1 LSFEIDYSKIGQK
14 PDLYVCKPNLSIIGK
29 LSDAFNITLNLKLS
43 SINELS
49 FSLNYYKDI
58 NHEYIV
64 NPNYNLLKHRYL
76 IKFVL
81 NDYVEYFIINLPE
94 DNDTEDNTTI
104 KNITCFSLAYL
115 LNNEII
121 NGYKTTDSVNATSV
135 LTDILRDTTWIIGQI
150 DTKFDIMFRQFDIFG
165 KTALDTICDDIAN
178 TFGALVVFDTIN
190 YTVSLYDIETYGLDR
205 GLSFAYGKYL
215 KSINN
220 TIDPDFCTQLYIYG
234 KDNITISSSNTTGM
248 PFLQNFTYFLYPF
261 SRDENKNVLIHS
273 DYMSDDLA
281 NSILDYNDLLS
292 SKEGE
297 YNSLLTQKIALQET
311 LNIANTDLTDL
322 KTAMYVILDAIDIGQ
337 ANNLDV
343 STLITDRNNK
353 QIEIDNKYKDI
364 NSVLFDITITNP
376 CIVDGNINLTIDD
389 KVIDIP
395 VVLGDTIN
403 TVATKINDY
412 INSIYYNYD
421 NKFPL
426 IPIFKCSVINDTVS
440 IIYFTTK
447 DQANFDITFTDTDS
461 TGVTCTIGS
470 KVNNGLENQI
480 SNINIQMNILTDLLS
495 MSNNFTPEQILELKR
510 SFIIKKEVR
519 NEYISDVQELLN
531 WGKLEFAKIYQPA
544 TVIEIDIVDLFGCI
558 DIGTQHDRDKLKLSE
573 IVNIRYDKF
582 NVNVKAKINE
592 ITYDFENNNIS
603 VIISNLKDINQN
615 KDKYLQML
623 NQSIN
628 AGITVETNKDKW
640 NDIDG
645 TNNQLAAVIDKLSGN
660 IKNEITLN
668 VNENVEISKRGIYIT
683 SPDNP
688 LNVLIIQNGVLAI
701 SNDGGNTW
709 GHCVSTQGIIGNRVI
724 GKLIMGLNLEVDASD
739 SLGNKTFI
747 VNQNGVQIFNM
758 IMSLMRSDKKTQIL
772 LDPTNGIKIQKNTG
786 TVDTPV
792 WIDVFYTDSEGNL
805 VSTGNIQIGS
815 GNSIFIAN
823 DTGIKLGGTDENA
836 PFRVDLS
843 GNAYMSKLT
852 ATNADVSGDIDC
864 DTLRINGTDILDEL
878 NQKINGSYL
887 ADGTV
892 TNEKVNNLNAEKITT
907 GTLSGV
913 TIDVSTNATIG
924 SNISVGESVILR
936 ENSISGGIRWG
947 ADANV
952 PAIYHNPFDD
962 GIYVYTPL
970 EGSFRLDQVSV
981 AKLG

>member
-94 DNDTEDNTTI
+94 DNDTEDNTAI

-121 NGYKTTDSVNATSV
+121 NGYKTTDSINATTV
-135 LTDILRDTTWIIGQI
+135 LTDILSDTTWIIGHI
-150 DTKFDIMFRQFDIFG
+150 DTKFDIMFRQFDISG

-220 TIDPDFCTQLYIYG
+220 TIDPDSFCTQLYIYG
-234 KDNITISSSNTTGM
+234 KDNISIASSNTTGM

-297 YNSLLTQKIALQET
+297 YNSLLTQKITLQET
-311 LNIANTDLTDL
+311 LNTANTDLTDL
-322 KTAMYVILDAIDIGQ
+322 KTEMYVILDAIDIGQ
-337 ANNLDV
+337 ANNLDT

-353 QIEIDNKYKDI
+353 QIELDNKYKDI
-364 NSVLFDITITNP
+364 NSILVDITITNP

-403 TVATKINDY
+403 TVATKINNY

-495 MSNNFTPEQILELKR
+495 VSNNFTPEQILELKR

-544 TVIEIDIVDLFGCI
+544 TIIEIDIVDLFGCI
-558 DIGTQHDRDKLKLSE
+558 DIGCQYDRDKLQLSE

-592 ITYDFENNNIS
+592 ITYDFENSNIS

-628 AGITVETNKDKW
+628 AGITVEQNKFGW
-640 NDIDG
+640 NSANDIKSDVNDIL
-645 TNNQLAAVIDKLSGN
+645 NNKWDSSLREILAG
-660 IKNEITLN
+660 
-668 VNENVEISKRGIYIT
+668 VNESVEINGRGITIT
-683 SPDNP
+683 NPDDVQKAIRLMHGIIALTTNGWNS
-688 LNVLIIQNGVLAI
+688 LDIAIDGSGVYAHKLIGQIVASTILTITNEAGNFSVDQNGVNI
-701 SNDGGNTW
+701 ED
-709 GHCVSTQGIIGNRVI
+709 
-724 GKLIMGLNLEVDASD
+724 
-739 SLGNKTFI
+739 
-747 VNQNGVQIFNM
+747 
-758 IMSLMRSDKKTQIL
+758 MSLIITKTDSKSRIIMNIS
-772 LDPTNGIKIQKNTG
+772 NGIKIQKNTG
-786 TVDTPV
+786 TIEAPV
-792 WIDVFYTDSEGNL
+792 WDDLFYINNDGNL
-805 VSTGNIQIGS
+805 VTKGYVEINS
-815 GNSIFIAN
+815 GTAGETHI
-823 DTGIKLGGTDENA
+823 DENGLYLGA
-836 PFRVDLS
+836 STFLNAEFRVTPGGFLHAED
-843 GNAYMSKLT
+843 AEVT
-852 ATNADVSGDIDC
+852 GDIDC
-864 DTLRINGTDILDEL
+864 NTLRIQGIDILSEL
-878 NQKINGSYL
+878 NTKINGYYL
-887 ADGTV
+887 SDNSVSADKISVNTLSAITANLGTV
-892 TNEKVNNLNAEKITT
+892 TAGSLTTDTTIDVGTDCSVGNQLILNP
-907 GTLSGV
+907 LDFNSGV
-913 TIDVSTNATIG
+913 TWGSTGDGMFYTPNA
-924 SNISVGESVILR
+924 N
-936 ENSISGGIRWG
+936 
-947 ADANV
+947 
-952 PAIYHNPFDD
+952 AIYLTAL
-962 GIYVYTPL
+962 GGVYS
-970 EGSFRLDQVSV
+970 GVNRLDQPLV